1 MGNKTPR
8 QVGAS
13 KIEAVSDS
21 VDVKPLVDSATIRMA
36 ENKEVQYLICLNSL
50 KITNTAPG
58 NYTIPAGIKF
68 KLVSS
73 AEGIDYT

>member
-8 QVGAS
+8 QVEPS
-13 KIEAVSDS
+13 KIKAVSDS
-21 VDVKPLVDSATIRMA
+21 VDLVDSATIRMA

-50 KITNTAPG
+50 NIMHTAPG
-58 NYTIPAGIKF
+58 NYTVPAGTKF